1 MITGLALN
9 PSNNMQFVSISEDQ
23 YVNIWDI
30 KKLSLAA
37 NTVSA
42 ELVKSHR
49 LDNKLCTGVT
59 YMEDGNIGV
68 CCYEEDEIF
77 VIKK

>member
-9 PSNNMQFVSISEDQ
+9 PSNNSQFISVSEDQ
-23 YVNIWDI
+23 YVNIWEI

-37 NTVSA
+37 NSVTA
-42 ELVKSHR
+42 DLVRSHR

-59 YMEDGNIGV
+59 HMADGNIV
-68 CCYEEDEIF
+68 VSCYEEDELI